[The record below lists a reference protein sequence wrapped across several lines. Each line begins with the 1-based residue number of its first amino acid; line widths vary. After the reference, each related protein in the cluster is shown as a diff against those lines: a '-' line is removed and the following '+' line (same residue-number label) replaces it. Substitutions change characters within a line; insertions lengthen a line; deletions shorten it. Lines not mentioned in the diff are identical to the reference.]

1 MDIRILHEDMGV
13 GHSNGSEV
21 AGTGLVG
28 FDPQVVYM
36 GLLDPPRPILY
47 MSLCLMI
54 ESSWA
59 GLILLSDL
67 SDSTQF
73 LVGSLG

>member
-47 MSLCLMI
+47 MSLCSI
-54 ESSWA
+54 SFPP
-59 GLILLSDL
+59 GLVLPELRNPLQD
-67 SDSTQF
+67 TQ
-73 LVGSLG
+73 VR